1 ISNTTTSIYGGDFDG
16 SGTLYAFDGTLSTL
30 LTLDITTGAETTIAP
45 ITGLLPTETL
55 RGIAWNEANSTMY
68 LMAGIG
74 EVGSIYTVDLATAV
88 ATLVGSTTITGWL
101 PIWLA
106 IDSNGN
112 AFMADIALDS
122 LYSVSLTTG
131 TATLVGPLGI
141 NINFAQD
148 ADFDPDTN
156 ILYMGA
162 YVGAGVNFFA
172 SVDTTTGAATALGS
186 VNTDCA
192 EMGLISLK
200 GTGGGGGGGT
210 ACSQA
215 DASNSFENGY
225 GNTNNTVEIAD
236 EIIVAA
242 GTNFEVNQLTVN
254 LINNGGFNSVDVAF
268 YEDAGGMPGAMVG
281 SIMTIV
287 PTSSTA
293 IGTAFGRDVLSI
305 VLDIAPTVIL
315 TGNAS
320 SETVYWIG
328 VE

>member
-1 ISNTTTSIYGGDFDG
+1 
-16 SGTLYAFDGTLSTL
+16 
-30 LTLDITTGAETTIAP
+30 
-45 ITGLLPTETL
+45 
-55 RGIAWNEANSTMY
+55 
-68 LMAGIG
+68 
-74 EVGSIYTVDLATAV
+74 
-88 ATLVGSTTITGWL
+88 
-101 PIWLA
+101 
-106 IDSNGN
+106 
-112 AFMADIALDS
+112 
-122 LYSVSLTTG
+122 
-131 TATLVGPLGI
+131 
-141 NINFAQD
+141 
-148 ADFDPDTN
+148 
-156 ILYMGA
+156 
-162 YVGAGVNFFA
+162 
-172 SVDTTTGAATALGS
+172 
-186 VNTDCA
+186 A

-225 GNTNNTVEIAD
+225 GNINNTVEVAD

-242 GTNFEVNQLTVN
+242 GTNFDVNQLTVN

-268 YEDAGGMPGAMVG
+268 YEDAGGMPGTMIG

-315 TGNAS
+315 NGNAN

-328 VE
+328 VETPNPVDPVSDAYWETTSIPNAGTDYRVHYDVANAGWLST